1 MNSATGRVECPIV
14 IITSG
19 TDDFMCFIT
28 KVRYNKHDYSEGRVH
43 MQNFKVSAKQPGEEN
58 RKRRRVRGNL
68 HADICRVTV

>member
-28 KVRYNKHDYSEGRVH
+28 KIRYNKHDFSKVRVH
-43 MQNFKVSAKQPGEEN
+43 VQAFKVSARQSAEEN
-58 RKRRRVRGNL
+58 HKRRRVRET
-68 HADICRVTV
+68 CTSTSVV

>member
-28 KVRYNKHDYSEGRVH
+28 KVRYSNHDSSEVGGH
-43 MQNFKVSAKQPGEEN
+43 IQAFKVSAKRP
-58 RKRRRVRGNL
+58 
-68 HADICRVTV
+68 